1 MKPRSQIAMGDGFDG
16 FDKNVAEKMPRI
28 KKEEEPASP
37 LPQES
42 APRMMEA
49 PEELLHEAGLP
60 KMEEEGKKTFSQG
73 HEKEGEKEEALNV
86 LGLIE
91 DLHAQLLAA
100 NRTKRAL
107 EIDLISSQK
116 TILQLTQENKDLEN
130 QLEGTKREVQRFK
143 EVQMESEYLE
153 DENAEAL
160 EKIQQLH
167 QDLKW
172 IQDALAR
179 ANQERQ
185 EAFDRVRILESQ
197 IEQNELARIKE
208 RLKEREASHLLEE
221 NRELQL
227 KLGQVLSQNV
237 DLEKRYEILRK
248 SFNEVK
254 DSLVLLRDSCKTSY
268 YNLSE
273 SPE

>member
-28 KKEEEPASP
+28 KKEEEPASS

-42 APRMMEA
+42 APRLMEA
-49 PEELLHEAGLP
+49 REELLDEAGLR
-60 KMEEEGKKTFSQG
+60 KEEEERRKILSQG
-73 HEKEGEKEEALNV
+73 REKEEDKEEALNV

-91 DLHAQLLAA
+91 DLHTQLLVA

-107 EIDLISSQK
+107 EIDLASSQK
-116 TILQLTQENKDLEN
+116 TILQLTQKNKDLEN
-130 QLEGTKREVQRFK
+130 QLEGMKGEIQRFK

-153 DENAEAL
+153 DENTEAL

-167 QDLKW
+167 QELKS
-172 IQDALAR
+172 IRDGLAR

-185 EAFDRVRILESQ
+185 EASDRARILESQ

-208 RLKEREASHLLEE
+208 RLKEREVSHLLEE

-227 KLGQVLSQNV
+227 KLEQVLSQNV
-237 DLEKRYEILRK
+237 DLEKRYATLRK